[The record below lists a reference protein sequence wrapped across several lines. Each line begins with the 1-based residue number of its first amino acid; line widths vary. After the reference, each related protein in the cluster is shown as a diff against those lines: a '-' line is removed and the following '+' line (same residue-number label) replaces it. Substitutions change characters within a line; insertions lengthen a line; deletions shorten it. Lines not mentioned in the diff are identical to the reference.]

1 MTTLSKIDMNVKPA
15 FMQKIA
21 QQVMHKTT
29 RAVVFGSSALAIL
42 LSVNSVQAQELDIN
56 KVYSAT
62 QAATAKE
69 RRVNTAR
76 ENAFK
81 AERSKQQGRLT
92 SMTNERTR
100 QERIGKELERAFD
113 ANEVKIN
120 VLQDEL
126 AKELGDLKQLFG
138 VIQLSASEAQEAYKT
153 SYISAQYPG
162 RSESLRQMVAK
173 MASLTELVSID
184 EIEDLWFQLQNE
196 MTEQGKIVKYTAPVR
211 FKVGE
216 EEGED
221 GETYPV
227 YESRDLEVTRVGV
240 FSAVS
245 GNDILTYNDA
255 TGYTALERQM
265 GGSRAAFTGLSQNL
279 QSLSSGVTPFMLD
292 PSKGILSSAY
302 VQEPTIAEKA
312 QEGGVVG
319 YVIMGLGLIGVLI
332 AVFRILILIG
342 VEGKVSKQSRDLK
355 RPSLGNPLGRVI
367 KVFQDNPTTDPE
379 SMELKLGEAM
389 LKESPKLNA
398 WVMFVKIIAVVAP
411 LLGLLGTVTG
421 MIQTF
426 QAITLYGAGDP
437 QTMAGGISQALVTT
451 VLGLIVAIPMVFLH
465 WLASSRA
472 KRIEGVLEEH
482 AAGLIAEQYEG
493 ER

>member
-1 MTTLSKIDMNVKPA
+1 MSTVSRIDMGIKPV
-15 FMQKIA
+15 MQKLTKASVISLTA
-21 QQVMHKTT
+21 LTIM
-29 RAVVFGSSALAIL
+29 FGAGNI
-42 LSVNSVQAQELDIN
+42 QAQTLDIE
-56 KVYSAT
+56 KVYSTT
-62 QAATAKE
+62 QRAAGKE
-69 RRVNTAR
+69 RSINAAR
-76 ENAFK
+76 ENSFK
-81 AERSKQQGRLT
+81 AERSKQQGRLNA
-92 SMTNERTR
+92 MTNERGR
-100 QERIGKELERAFD
+100 QERIGKDLERTFD
-113 ANEVKIN
+113 GNEIKII
-120 VLQDEL
+120 VLQEEL

-138 VIQLSASEAQEAYKT
+138 VIQLSASEAQEAYKS

-162 RSESLRQMVAK
+162 RSETLRQMVAK
-173 MASLTELVSID
+173 MSSLTELVSID
-184 EIEDLWFQLQNE
+184 EIEGLWYQLQNE
-196 MTEQGKIVKYTAPVR
+196 MTEQGKIVTYTAPVR
-211 FKVGE
+211 FKIGE
-216 EEGED
+216 ELGDD
-221 GETYPV
+221 GKSYPV
-227 YESRDLEVTRVGV
+227 FEAQDRQVTRVGV

-245 GNDILTYNDA
+245 GSDILTYNDA
-255 TGYTALERQM
+255 TGFTALDRQM
-265 GGSRAAFTGLSQNL
+265 GGSRAAFTGLSENL
-279 QSLSSGVTPFMLD
+279 QSLSTGVTPFMLD
-292 PSKGILSSAY
+292 PSKGVLSRAY

-312 QEGGVVG
+312 KEGGVVG

-332 AVFRILILIG
+332 AAFRILILMA
-342 VEGKVSKQSRDLK
+342 VEGKVKKQSRDLK

-398 WVMFVKIIAVVAP
+398 WVMFLKIIAVVAP

-493 ER
+493 NAK